1 MGLSATLSLAHLAQP
16 GSGPSV
22 SRLTGVPMSSFKDVP
37 LRLNCLRPCDS
48 QREQP
53 DAPVQ
58 KLARLRYRGPA
69 DAPRAVNKR
78 RCALSRASSQ
88 AFKRQRGRRERALR
102 SSSLPSARCTDSQ
115 RPARSLCVVSLECP
129 ARRQGHLSRLAG
141 GPGMQTCSLIVP
153 GCRPVVA
160 AAAPRA
166 TWGRAS
172 ACLIHPRRPP
182 SSASSLPLSC

>member
-22 SRLTGVPMSSFKDVP
+22 SRLTGVPMSSFNDVP

-69 DAPRAVNKR
+69 DAPRAVTKR
-78 RCALSRASSQ
+78 RCALSCASH
-88 AFKRQRGRRERALR
+88 AFKRQLAA
-102 SSSLPSARCTDSQ
+102 PASARCGL
-115 RPARSLCVVSLECP
+115 RRCPALGAPTHKHLHDHFASSRLSP
-129 ARRQGHLSRLAG
+129 ARRQGHLTRLAG